1 MAETKVK
8 NQNLWYIAWALII
21 VGALMAA
28 LQAARDKGPQYEWRL
43 VSMDGHRIHS
53 AAVTS
58 ENIDQA
64 LGVFDDEGYVA
75 PSGVRYPV
83 ESSVAGVAE
92 VLMDAQKKLGPLKEV
107 VGHSPELLLNLRTEP
122 DLPLGNLFVDAL
134 RAYGSAYFKVPMDF
148 AISNFGGIRIP
159 LPEGDITM
167 EDISSMFPFKNYVCW
182 TKMKGSSILTL
193 FDQLA
198 ETKAFQPISGAT
210 VRVKN
215 HVVESALIGGQPIV
229 PDKIYNVTTIDYL
242 LDGGDKLNIGALSE
256 SVVLTH
262 VLLKEVM
269 LDHVR
274 SCEARGEMVT
284 GKADG
289 RVIMTED

>member
-75 PSGVRYPV
+75 PSGVRYADD
-83 ESSVAGVAE
+83 SSVATVAQ
-92 VLMDAQKKLGPLKEV
+92 VLLEAQPKMAPLKQV
-107 VGHSPELLLNLRTEP
+107 VGHSAAMLEDLRTEP
-122 DLPLGNLFVDAL
+122 DLPLGNLFCDAL

-148 AISNFGGIRIP
+148 AITNFGGIRVP
-159 LPEGDITM
+159 LPKGDITM
-167 EDISSMFPFKNYVCW
+167 EDITSMFPFKNYMCW
-182 TKMKGSSILTL
+182 VKMKGSSLITL
-193 FDQLA
+193 FEQLSG
-198 ETKAFQPISGAT
+198 TQAFQATSGAT
-210 VRVKN
+210 IRVKN
-215 HVVESALIGGQPIV
+215 HKLESALIGGKEIV
-229 PDKIYNVTTIDYL
+229 PGKIYNVTTIDFL

-256 SVVLTH
+256 KVVLSK
-262 VLLKEVM
+262 VLLKDVM

-274 SCEARGEMVT
+274 ACEARGELVT
-284 GKADG
+284 GEADG
-289 RVIMTED
+289 RVIMTEE